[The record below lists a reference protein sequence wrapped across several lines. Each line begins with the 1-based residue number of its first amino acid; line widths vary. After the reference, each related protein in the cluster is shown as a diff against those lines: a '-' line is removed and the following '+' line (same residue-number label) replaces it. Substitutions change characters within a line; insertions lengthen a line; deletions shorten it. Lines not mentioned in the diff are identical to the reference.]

1 MEAWKLRVWAKIILN
16 SDPYTVVK
24 YMLRP
29 SSRWAAKMVTK
40 MKNLLTWATIEKT
53 FPSSERLEEA
63 DIEKWRAQ
71 YLFNAW
77 DEYTFMDTETYD
89 QFDFSWEKIWDNTKF
104 LKDDMDVSVLKWNWN
119 VINIEL
125 PQTVSY
131 EIIEAEPWVK
141 WDTAS
146 SANKKAKIETWAE
159 ILVPL
164 FIEAWEIVIVNTETW
179 EYKER
184 LK

>member
-1 MEAWKLRVWAKIILN
+1 MEAWKLRIWAKILLN
-16 SDPYTVVK
+16 WEPYNIVK

-40 MKNLLTWATIEKT
+40 MKNLLTGATIEKT
-53 FPSSERLEEA
+53 FPSSEKLDEA
-63 DIEKWRAQ
+63 DIERWKAQ
-71 YLFNAW
+71 YLFNSGNS
-77 DEYTFMDTETYD
+77 YTFMDTETYD
-89 QFDFSWEKIWDNTKF
+89 QFEFEWEKIWDQTKF
-104 LKDDMDVSVLKWNWN
+104 LKDDMDVSILKWNGN

-125 PQTVSY
+125 PQNVEY
-131 EIIEAEPWVK
+131 KIIEAEPWVK

-159 ILVPL
+159 IMVPL
-164 FIEAWEIVIVNTETW
+164 FIESWEMVVVNTETW

-184 LK
+184 VK